1 MTISINTDLI
11 RQFELALNPADMD
24 KTKIPVKVLGYGEI
38 STVFQ
43 LEGQPELALKR
54 MPLFKTE
61 TEADTYIR
69 QYREYC
75 NYLKTAG
82 IQLPED
88 NLIKLNIPNRP
99 VVVYIGQK
107 QLSAD
112 SFGHHLIHQLD
123 QTHFSDFL
131 ARVCEEIGKIWKFNQ
146 ENAPEIELAIDGQL
160 SNWALKDHDPGSLY
174 YIDTSTP
181 LFRLKG
187 EEQLDPELFLQSAP
201 SFLRWII
208 RLLFLKDVMNRYYDQ
223 RQVFI
228 DLAANL
234 FKEQRAD
241 LVPLAITVI
250 NNHLS
255 DATQALPYEEVEK
268 YYKEDRL
275 IWTLFLAFRRF
286 DRWLKTRLLRQRY
299 EFLLPGKIK
308 R

>member
-1 MTISINTDLI
+1 MTVSIDTDLI
-11 RQFELALNPADMD
+11 RQFERVLNPANMD
-24 KTKIPVKVLGYGEI
+24 KIDIPVKVLGYGEI

-43 LEGQPELALKR
+43 LEAQPELALKR

-61 TEADTYIR
+61 TEAHIYIK
-69 QYREYC
+69 QYRDYC
-75 NYLKTAG
+75 NHLKSAG

-88 NLIKLNIPNRP
+88 DLIALNIPNRP

-107 QLSAD
+107 QLPAE
-112 SFGHHLIHQLD
+112 SFGHHLIHRLD

-131 ARVCEEIGKIWKFNQ
+131 VHVCEEIGKIWKFNQ
-146 ENAPEIELAIDGQL
+146 DNAPEIELAIDGQL
-160 SNWALKDHDPGSLY
+160 SNWALRNHDPDALY

-181 LFRLKG
+181 LFRFKG
-187 EEQLDPELFLQSAP
+187 KEQLDPELFLQSAP
-201 SFLRWII
+201 PFLRWII
-208 RLLFLKDVMNRYYDQ
+208 RWLFIKDVMNRYYDQ

-255 DATQALPYEEVEK
+255 DATQALSYEEVEK

-275 IWTLFLAFRRF
+275 IWSLFLAFRRF
-286 DRWLKTRLLRQRY
+286 DRWLKTGLLRQRY